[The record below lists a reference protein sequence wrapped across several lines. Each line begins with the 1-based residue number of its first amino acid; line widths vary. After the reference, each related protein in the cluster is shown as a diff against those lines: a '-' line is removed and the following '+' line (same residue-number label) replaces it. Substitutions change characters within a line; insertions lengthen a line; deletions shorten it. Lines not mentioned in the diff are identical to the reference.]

1 MAEAGAMRPEARTRA
16 GTAALAGT
24 AVGDAV
30 GAPLEGGP
38 PRSLAKARQQVERV
52 LARPPCPY
60 TDDTQMALLLL
71 EHLAATGGDIDQAAY
86 VALLAERVEPWRGYG
101 GGMQMLVARW
111 RAGSAWREAATSVFP
126 DGSFGNGAAMRVA
139 PVGAV
144 CADDLDAVARLARHQ
159 AEPTHAHPVGI
170 DGAVVQAGAAALAT
184 RRGRFGPGE
193 LEAVA
198 EVAETDEL
206 ATSLRAA
213 ATLDGG
219 AVPQPAEPDAAGA
232 RGGLDDPTV
241 RAAVERLGAEVVAH
255 RSVPL
260 ALWIVANTRDV
271 TDAVVTAVAA
281 GGDVDTIG
289 AMSAAV
295 RAAAEAGAADATH
308 RAGAGGGFAGEVVPA
323 DWLDA
328 VVSADWLEAVEDG
341 PALVARAGEL
351 AAAIVG

>member
-1 MAEAGAMRPEARTRA
+1 MAEAGAKGAGTRARA

-38 PRSLAKARQQVERV
+38 PRPLAKARQQVERV

-71 EHLAATGGDIDQAAY
+71 EHLAATGGDVDRAAY

-111 RAGSAWREAATSVFP
+111 RAGSGWREAATSVFP

-144 CADDLDAVARLARHQ
+144 RADDLDAVTRLARRQ

-170 DGAVVQAGAAALAT
+170 DGAVVQAGAAALAAH
-184 RRGRFGPGE
+184 RGRFGPGE

-198 EVAETDEL
+198 ELAETEEL
-206 ATSLRAA
+206 ATSLREA
-213 ATLDGG
+213 ATFDGV
-219 AVPQPAEPDAAGA
+219 AVAESAESAPAGA
-232 RGGLDDPTV
+232 GGGLDDPTLP
-241 RAAVERLGAEVVAH
+241 AVVDRLGAEVLAH

-260 ALWIVANTRDV
+260 ALWIAAHTSHV
-271 TDAVVTAVAA
+271 TDAVVMAVAA

-295 RAAAEAGAADATH
+295 RAAAEAAAADAADRSDTD
-308 RAGAGGGFAGEVVPA
+308 GGFGTNGGSGGGEVVPA
-323 DWLDA
+323 DWVD
-328 VVSADWLEAVEDG
+328 AVEDG
-341 PALVARAGEL
+341 PVLVARAGEL

>member
-1 MAEAGAMRPEARTRA
+1 MIES
-16 GTAALAGT
+16 GTGRSSSRVQTCAAALAGT

-38 PRSLAKARQQVERV
+38 PRSLATARQQIERV

-71 EHLAATGGDIDQAAY
+71 EHLAATGGEVDEAAY

-111 RAGSAWREAATSVFP
+111 RAGSGWREAATSVFP

-139 PVGAV
+139 PLGAV
-144 CADDLDAVARLARHQ
+144 RADDLEAVTRLARCQ
-159 AEPTHAHPVGI
+159 AEPTHAHPMGI
-170 DGAVVQAGAAALAT
+170 DGAATQAGAAALAA

-198 EVAETDEL
+198 ELAETDGL
-206 ATSLRAA
+206 ATSLREA
-213 ATLDGG
+213 ATLDGA
-219 AVPQPAEPDAAGA
+219 AVVEPAESTAAGA
-232 RGGLDDPTV
+232 GGGPDDPTV
-241 RAAVERLGAEVVAH
+241 QAAVDRLGAEVVAH

-260 ALWIVANTRDV
+260 ALWIAAHTPHVA
-271 TDAVVTAVAA
+271 DAVVTAVAA
-281 GGDVDTIG
+281 GGDVDTIA

-295 RAAAEAGAADATH
+295 RAAAEAGATAPADGS
-308 RAGAGGGFAGEVVPA
+308 GADGGFGADEGLGGGEVVPA
-323 DWLDA
+323 GWLD
-328 VVSADWLEAVEDG
+328 AVEDG